1 VEFDNI
7 MALSRN
13 NTYREPRHMHG
24 VPAVIYVLE
33 NSSLRSGFCKI
44 GITRRTGWAKAMEL
58 NRDINNIIP
67 GTFECVFEIRARDSG
82 AALEEVYSEL
92 QYCRRGKKD
101 QNFFEAERDRVEQ
114 ALLRA
119 ISTTD
124 QKIKIKQYQA
134 LALRRYLEE
143 EAQQQEALQED
154 SQEPEAAP
162 SGLFRK
168 WVAAVT
174 N

>member
-1 VEFDNI
+1 
-7 MALSRN
+7 MASSRN
-13 NTYREPRHMHG
+13 NQFREAQHMHG

-33 NSSLRSGFCKI
+33 NSSLRNGFCKI
-44 GITRRTGWAKAMEL
+44 GITRRTGWGKAMEL
-58 NRDINNIIP
+58 NRDASNIIP
-67 GTFECVFEIRARDSG
+67 GTFECVFEVRARDSG

-101 QNFFEAERDRVEQ
+101 QNFFEVERDRVEQ

-119 ISTTD
+119 IATTE
-124 QKIKIKQYQA
+124 QKIKTRQYQA

-143 EAQQQEALQED
+143 EAQQQEVLQKPA
-154 SQEPEAAP
+154 PEAQEATAAP
-162 SGLFRK
+162 AGLFRK